1 MNMSNIDGW
10 IVPIPILYEDNHLI
24 AVHKPS
30 GLLIQGDKT
39 GDITLIDLI
48 KGHLKEK
55 YQKPGNVFLGLI
67 HRIDRPAAGVVVFA
81 KTSKALARMNQLF
94 YDRKVRKIYL
104 AIVEHR
110 PPINEGLITHYLKK
124 NEKNNKAYISEI
136 EKKGYQKAE
145 LYLSFIT
152 SSDKFH
158 LVGIE
163 LHTGRHHQI
172 RAQLSHLGSPI
183 RGDLK
188 YGARRSLPN
197 GGIDLLSYHLVFP
210 HPITGEMIS
219 ITTHVPG
226 NNPWQFFNIPAQKWL
241 EKYVK

>member
-24 AVHKPS
+24 AVHKPN

-48 KGHLKEK
+48 KAHLKDK

-67 HRIDRPAAGVVVFA
+67 HRIDRPAAGIVVFA

-94 YDRKVRKIYL
+94 HDRKVRKIYL

-110 PPINEGLITHYLKK
+110 TPINEGLITHYLKK

-136 EKKGYQKAE
+136 EKKGYLKAE

-158 LVGIE
+158 LLGIE

-188 YGARRSLPN
+188 YGAHRSLPN
-197 GGIDLLSYHLVFP
+197 GGIDLLSYHLEFP
-210 HPITGEMIS
+210 HPVTGEMIS
-219 ITTHVPG
+219 ITTQVPE

-241 EKYVK
+241 EKFIK